1 MSILVDGKTKVVIQ
15 GITGTQGRVEAL
27 ICRKYGTNVVAGVT
41 PGRGG
46 EDVEGIPVYDT
57 VAEAV
62 ERHGAEASL
71 LFVPPLLTRDAVL
84 ETLDAGIRT
93 LVATAEGV
101 PEHDVLKA
109 VSAARKA
116 NARLVGFNTNG
127 IISPG
132 KARLGGLGG
141 LDPAEIY
148 FPGRIGVC
156 SRSGG
161 MCAEISLALNRGG
174 YGCSTVVAMGGDR
187 VTGLP
192 MVEYVKLFEA
202 DPETDAIVLFGEPG
216 TDNESGVAAHLARN
230 GVTKPVVTLI
240 VGYFQESYPE
250 GVSFGH
256 AAAMISRPDESP
268 SGKRSALQKAGVR
281 VASTLEEIPALLNE
295 ALQSQP

>member
-1 MSILVDGKTKVVIQ
+1 MSILVDGTTKVVIQ

-27 ICRKYGTNVVAGVT
+27 TCRRYGTNVVAGVT

-46 EDVEGIPVYDT
+46 EDIDGIPVYDT

-62 ERHGAEASL
+62 EYHQAEASL
-71 LFVPPLLTRDAVL
+71 LFVPPLLTKDAVL
-84 ETLDAGIRT
+84 EALDAGVRT
-93 LVATAEGV
+93 MVATAEGV
-101 PEHDVLKA
+101 PEHDVLRA

-116 NARLVGFNTNG
+116 GARLVGFNTNG

-148 FPGRIGVC
+148 QPGRIGVC

-161 MCAEISLALNRGG
+161 MCAEISLALIAGG

-187 VTGLP
+187 LTGLP
-192 MVEYVKLFEA
+192 MVEYVKLFED

-216 TDNESGVAAHLARN
+216 TDNESGVAEHLRRN
-230 GVTKPVVTLI
+230 GVKKPVIVLI
-240 VGYFQESYPE
+240 VGFFQEAYPE

-256 AAAMISRPDESP
+256 AAAMIGRPDESP
-268 SGKRSALQKAGVR
+268 SGKRTMLGNAGAR
-281 VASTLEEIPALLNE
+281 VVATLEEIPSMLN
-295 ALQSQP
+295 AVL